1 MRQTADNKAFPRNL
15 KVKISPSLFLAYGR
29 SGVFMKLFGI
39 GLAAMGLHGTL
50 VLHPGEQP
58 HHSGLMFLIGPW
70 FFPAIVVIGYTFF
83 PFRPY
88 RGTRFVE
95 KKRDIDVTDPVVMHL
110 VELFK
115 CTEARRHLWCRTF
128 LGISGI
134 LFLVMGL
141 FAVLHRHTLSWS
153 LSPVDLGGAGLAIGG
168 SLIAVSADLIS
179 WGLKTWA
186 ERETGLNAD

>member
-1 MRQTADNKAFPRNL
+1 MRPTAHSKAFPRNL
-15 KVKISPSLFLAYGR
+15 RDKISPSLFLAYGR

-39 GLAAMGLHGTL
+39 GLVAMGLHGTL

-58 HHSGLMFLIGPW
+58 HHSGFMFLIGPW
-70 FFPAIVVIGYTFF
+70 FFPVIVAIGYTFS

-95 KKRDIDVTDPVVMHL
+95 KKRDIDITDPVVMHL

-115 CTEARRHLWCRTF
+115 STEARRHLWCRTF
-128 LGISGI
+128 FEISGI

-141 FAVLHRHTLSWS
+141 LAVVHRHTLSWS
-153 LSPVDLGGAGLAIGG
+153 LSPVDFGGAGMAIGG
-168 SLIAVSADLIS
+168 SFIAMASDLIG

-186 ERETGLNAD
+186 ERETGLNVH